1 MSRVDNYLKLIV
13 RAPQTDDDRKNGRL
27 GRMVTHEIF
36 TFGPDDREVGLVL
49 KSLAGIAEGLREAG
63 NQVSLC
69 AHNPAPLAHFGY
81 PVDRIGRLDS
91 SRSKMNLPPSQLGDR
106 HKKAN

>member
-13 RAPQTDDDRKNGRL
+13 RAPQTDDDRKHGRL

-36 TFGPDDREVGLVL
+36 TFGPDDREVALVL
-49 KSLAGIAEGLREAG
+49 KSLAGVAEQERAAG
-63 NQVSLC
+63 NEAVLC
-69 AHNPAPLAHFGY
+69 SFGPLPFPTSAI
-81 PVDRIGRLDS
+81 VDRIGRLDFA
-91 SRSKMNLPPSQLGDR
+91 RSKMNLPPSQLYDR